1 VSITDIEE
9 AEIELTRG
17 VPGRRQLRFM

>member
-9 AEIELTRG
+9 AEKELTSG
-17 VPGRRQLRFM
+17 VPGRRQLWFM